1 MPFSVIAGPPIDK
14 VVPSTTAA
22 VLPIGVKVSPSAVR
36 ALLAAAEVA
45 RAMVDVPIMREP
57 AVLRE

>member
-1 MPFSVIAGPPIDK
+1 MDK

-22 VLPIGVKVSPSAVR
+22 VLPIGVKVSPAAVR
-36 ALLAAAEVA
+36 ALLLAAEVA
-45 RAMVDVPIMREP
+45 RAMVDVPIMSEP